1 MTSTQFASL
10 VRYNTRTNSTTFTD
24 ADILLL
30 MEVRQYEIAGAIL
43 KADEDILLIPQVDS
57 LEANQREYALPSDIL
72 VGISRVEIK
81 LDGTNWLYI
90 EEIDLTD
97 IKDPTVTEANITS
110 LFDNS
115 EGNAF
120 YDIKRKALYIYSG
133 TITSVTDGLK
143 VWINTYP
150 SVITTLGGSTDMSVD
165 PSTTTHG
172 VPRVLHEIW
181 ARGVAIDY
189 KESREKPI
197 PLTEREQSYN
207 NDLDEAIA
215 LLKMGNKDREI
226 ISQVPHGAEVWRDG
240 FDL

>member
-1 MTSTQFASL
+1 
-10 VRYNTRTNSTTFTD
+10 
-24 ADILLL
+24 
-30 MEVRQYEIAGAIL
+30 
-43 KADEDILLIPQVDS
+43 
-57 LEANQREYALPSDIL
+57 
-72 VGISRVEIK
+72 
-81 LDGTNWLYI
+81 
-90 EEIDLTD
+90 
-97 IKDPTVTEANITS
+97 
-110 LFDNS
+110 
-115 EGNAF
+115 
-120 YDIKRKALYIYSG
+120 
-133 TITSVTDGLK
+133 
-143 VWINTYP
+143 
-150 SVITTLGGSTDMSVD
+150 MSVD